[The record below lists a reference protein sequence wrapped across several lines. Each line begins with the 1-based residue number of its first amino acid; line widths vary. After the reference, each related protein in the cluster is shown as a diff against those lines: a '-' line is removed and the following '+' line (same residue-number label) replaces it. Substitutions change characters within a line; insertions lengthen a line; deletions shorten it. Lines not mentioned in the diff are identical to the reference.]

1 MMTALLAQGLGGP
14 EALGRMVVN
23 VLAVAGGAFLG
34 GLLTG
39 VAVQLMVR
47 GMTMSRV
54 PRWLLWAL
62 RVLGGVAVGLVVYTL
77 LFRGGAGGGPGSGWG
92 FGSPGTGGQ
101 DHAGA
106 GEGTPATGKETSPP
120 AETARENGSTAPA
133 RAGPLRVE
141 VLGLWQGKPITD
153 GRVYRVE
160 GEEER
165 HSLAE
170 MERLIEERRQATPP
184 LREID
189 VVLTP
194 TSPAEDKPLIQDLVS
209 WARRD
214 GLSVRLDLSA
224 LPRTPPGP

>member
-1 MMTALLAQGLGGP
+1 MTETLLAQGPGGA
-14 EALGRMVVN
+14 EALGRMLVN
-23 VLAVAGGAFLG
+23 VLAVAGSVFLG

-39 VAVQLMVR
+39 LAVQLMVR
-47 GMTMSRV
+47 GMTLSRV
-54 PRWLLWAL
+54 PRWILWVL
-62 RVLGGVAVGLVVYTL
+62 RVLGGVAAGLLIYTI
-77 LFRGGAGGGPGSGWG
+77 LFRAGAGGGLGGVWG
-92 FGSPGTGGQ
+92 FGSPGSGQ

-106 GEGTPATGKETSPP
+106 GEGTAATGKETSPP

-133 RAGPLRVE
+133 RTATLRVE
-141 VLGLWQGKPITD
+141 VLGLWHGKPIED

-170 MERLIEERRQATPP
+170 IERLIEERKQGPPP

-189 VVLTP
+189 VVITR
-194 TSPAEDKPLIQDLVS
+194 TSPAQDKPLVQDLVS
-209 WARRD
+209 WAQRN
-214 GLSVRLDLSA
+214 GLGVRLDLSA